1 MHNQRGGVYEMAS
14 VTQKDLT
21 RLKDLLSHIAHEPT
35 CNDLWTLRGTLLV
48 CTQDQPEGQLVNE
61 VAREFYIYLSELQS
75 KMTAR
80 QYNELASRLDIGSV
94 GMLALQDIIVEH
106 EHLWTSLLLGGIGEG
121 LMVLASRQYIKAW
134 EQELKSVHRRAAWTL
149 YGVLWQLSHQY
160 QPEMAS
166 NERQALIETTLA
178 PALDEQTPFE
188 TKALMLLRLFQT
200 VLLLLA
206 APLCARGQQ

>member
-1 MHNQRGGVYEMAS
+1 MANANQE
-14 VTQKDLT
+14 DLI
-21 RLKDLLSHIAHEPT
+21 RLNDLLTHIAHEPT
-35 CNDLWTLRGTLLV
+35 CDDLWTLRGTLLV
-48 CTQDQPEGQLVNE
+48 CTQDQAEGPLVNE

-80 QYNELASRLDIGSV
+80 QYNELASRLDIGSI
-94 GMLALQDIIVEH
+94 GMLALQDIIIEQ
-106 EHLWTSLLLGGIGEG
+106 ENLWKNLLLGGIGEG

-149 YGVLWQLSHQY
+149 YGVLWQLSQQY

-178 PALDEQTPFE
+178 PALDEETPFE

>member
-1 MHNQRGGVYEMAS
+1 MVS
-14 VTQKDLT
+14 VTQEDLT
-21 RLKDLLSHIAHEPT
+21 RLKDLLSHIARAPT
-35 CNDLWTLRGTLLV
+35 CDDLWTLRGTLLV
-48 CTQDQPEGQLVNE
+48 CTQDQPEGQIVNE

-94 GMLALQDIIVEH
+94 GMLALQDIIIEQ
-106 EHLWTSLLLGGIGEG
+106 EKLWTSLLLGGIGEG
-121 LMVLASRQYIKAW
+121 LMILASRQYIKAW

-149 YGVLWQLSHQY
+149 YGVLWQLSRQY

-166 NERQALIETTLA
+166 NERQALIERTLA
-178 PALDEQTPFE
+178 PALEEGTAFE

-206 APLCARGQQ
+206 APLCARSQQ